1 MLKLHDLVKDLN
13 VSEGTIRSWTKKGIL
28 PDRRDRF
35 GRRVFMEEDL
45 KKIKDSI
52 IEKKISESNPR
63 L

>member
-1 MLKLHDLVKDLN
+1 MLKLHDLVKELN
-13 VSEGTIRSWTKKGIL
+13 VSEGTIRLWTKKGIL

-52 IEKKISESNPR
+52 IEKERK
-63 L
+63 